1 MSSHACSGKYARLI
15 VFDMDS
21 TLIDAETIDELAKAA
36 GVGDE
41 VAEITRR
48 AMNGEMDYGEALRE
62 RVVLLRGLSVERAV
76 EAAGQIRYNLGAEE
90 LVSRVKS
97 LGYTT
102 AMISGGF
109 TLSADRIGGE
119 LGMDYVYSNE
129 LEVDG
134 NILTG
139 EVIGPLLEHDSK
151 MRVLIHIAE
160 QEGVDYRRCI
170 VIGDGANDIQ
180 LFKKAGYRIAFNSK
194 PVLQRYADVVVEGND
209 LHKVIPIIEALDL
222 AITLDSPL

>member
-1 MSSHACSGKYARLI
+1 MI

-36 GVGDE
+36 GVGEE

-48 AMNGEMDYGEALRE
+48 AMNGEMDYGEALRK
-62 RVVLLRGLSVERAV
+62 RVLLLKGLSVKRAV
-76 EAAGQIRYNLGAEE
+76 EATRRIRYNPGAEE

-97 LGYTT
+97 LGYIT

-109 TLSADRIGGE
+109 TLSADRVGEE

-129 LEVDG
+129 LVVDRG
-134 NILTG
+134 VLTG
-139 EVIGPLLEHDSK
+139 EVRGPLLEHDSK
-151 MRVLIHIAE
+151 MKVLMHIAK

-194 PVLQRYADVVVEGND
+194 PVLQKYADVVVEGND
-209 LHKVIPIIEALDL
+209 LRKVIPIIEALDSAMRL
-222 AITLDSPL
+222 ESSNMKQL

>member
-1 MSSHACSGKYARLI
+1 MSSHACSGKYTRLI

-36 GVGDE
+36 GVGEE

-48 AMNGEMDYGEALRE
+48 AMNGEMDYGEALRK
-62 RVVLLRGLSVERAV
+62 RVLLLKGLSVKRAV
-76 EAAGQIRYNLGAEE
+76 EATRRIRYNPGAEE
-90 LVSRVKS
+90 LVCRVKS
-97 LGYTT
+97 LGYIT

-109 TLSADRIGGE
+109 TLSADRVGEE

-129 LEVDG
+129 LVVDRG
-134 NILTG
+134 VLTG
-139 EVIGPLLEHDSK
+139 EVRGPLLEHDSK
-151 MRVLIHIAE
+151 MKVLMQIAK

-194 PVLQRYADVVVEGND
+194 PVLQKYADVVVEGND
-209 LHKVIPIIEALDL
+209 LRKVIPIIEALDL
-222 AITLDSPL
+222 AMTLDSSL

>member
-1 MSSHACSGKYARLI
+1 MSSHACNGKYARLI

-48 AMNGEMDYGEALRE
+48 AMNGEMDYGEALRK
-62 RVVLLRGLSVERAV
+62 RVALLKGLSVERAI
-76 EAAGQIRYNLGAEE
+76 EAAEQIRYNPGAKE
-90 LVSRVKS
+90 LVDRVKS

-109 TLSADRIGGE
+109 TLSADRIGKG
-119 LGMDYVYSNE
+119 LGMNYVYSNE
-129 LEVDG
+129 LVVDG
-134 NILTG
+134 SVLTG
-139 EVIGPLLEHDSK
+139 EVRGPLTEHDSK

-160 QEGVDYRRCI
+160 QEGVDHRKCI

-180 LFKKAGYRIAFNSK
+180 LFKNAGCRIAFNSK
-194 PVLQRYADVVVEGND
+194 PVLQKYADVVVDGND

-222 AITLDSPL
+222 ETALDSPS

>member
-1 MSSHACSGKYARLI
+1 MI

-36 GVGDE
+36 GVGEE

-48 AMNGEMDYGEALRE
+48 AMNGEMDYGEALRK
-62 RVVLLRGLSVERAV
+62 RVLLLKGLSVKRAV
-76 EAAGQIRYNLGAEE
+76 EATMRIRYNPGAEE
-90 LVSRVKS
+90 LVCRVKS
-97 LGYTT
+97 LGYIT

-109 TLSADRIGGE
+109 TLSADRVGEE

-129 LEVDG
+129 LVVDRG
-134 NILTG
+134 VLTG
-139 EVIGPLLEHDSK
+139 EVRGPLLEHDSK
-151 MRVLIHIAE
+151 MKVLMQIAK

-194 PVLQRYADVVVEGND
+194 PVLQKYADVVVEGND
-209 LHKVIPIIEALDL
+209 LRKVIPIIEALDSAMRL
-222 AITLDSPL
+222 ESSL

>member
-1 MSSHACSGKYARLI
+1 MSSHACNGKYARLI

-48 AMNGEMDYGEALRE
+48 AMNGEMDYGEALRK
-62 RVVLLRGLSVERAV
+62 RVALLRGLSVERAI
-76 EAAGQIRYNLGAEE
+76 EAVDQIQYNPGAKE
-90 LVSRVKS
+90 LVDRVRS
-97 LGYTT
+97 LGYRT

-109 TLSADRIGGE
+109 TLSADRIGRE

-129 LEVDG
+129 LVVNG
-134 NILTG
+134 NIFTG
-139 EVIGPLLEHDSK
+139 EVRGPLTEHDSK
-151 MRVLIHIAE
+151 MRVLIRIAKE
-160 QEGVDYRRCI
+160 EGVDHKKCV

-180 LFKKAGYRIAFNSK
+180 LFKEAGCRIAFNSK
-194 PVLQRYADVVVEGND
+194 PVLQKYADVVVEGND
-209 LHKVIPIIEALDL
+209 LHKVIPIIETLGSESD
-222 AITLDSPL
+222 LDSTL